1 MSGGYPPNGA
11 VGVARPTPD
20 LAVVVFSDA
29 CEIRALRLLRRGFR
43 HCFAVLCRGG
53 AWVVVDP
60 LAHRLA
66 VDLAPACLARDAEA
80 VAALYRARGLT
91 AVVVPV
97 AEPPRRLAPL
107 RPFTCVEAV
116 KRLIGRR
123 APWVFTPGQLHGHLL
138 RERHKCKNEYFILDG
153 AAGLP

>member
-1 MSGGYPPNGA
+1 MSGGYPPAGA
-11 VGVARPTPD
+11 VGADAD

-29 CEIRALRLLRRGFR
+29 CEIMALRGLRRGFR
-43 HCFAVLCRGG
+43 HCFAVLRRGG

-66 VDLAPACLARDAEA
+66 VDLAPASLARDAEM

-91 AVVVPV
+91 ALVVPV

-123 APWVFTPGQLHGHLL
+123 APWVFTPAQLHAHLL
-138 RERHKCKNEYFILDG
+138 GERQKCKNEYFVLDG